1 MMVKGTR
8 VILGLALLLAGSGLA
23 AAQTAQPEGF
33 EWGYNKGVYWR
44 GPQFEV
50 KLSTR
55 TQFRYTY
62 TMQDEDSATED
73 SGYFNIPRARLRLD
87 GFAWYPW
94 LRYKIQYDFTGN
106 ADQCSGTGCDSTLRR
121 PDLRDLY
128 FDITRAPWASVRFG
142 QFKAPLGQQEL
153 TSSGNQEFVDRSIA
167 SEKFAPSRQQGV
179 MMYGSSFT
187 RFFGYEGGLF
197 NGNGRNKNANDNP
210 GYMYVLRMHLDH
222 NYETM
227 DKLSEAATDNPQH
240 VQWTVG
246 TAYMNNT
253 VEQSLATTSEVLA
266 QDTLEGFFELKYKRL
281 FVLTDYYTRT
291 AEQLAGAPDVDS
303 DGYITQVGMFVVP
316 KKIEVALRY
325 SQVDPDNDTADDNET
340 EARIGF
346 GWYFSGHDLKFQAD
360 YGQLKND
367 SKAPAD
373 DTQEVFR
380 AQMQIVF

>member
-1 MMVKGTR
+1 MTFKGRR
-8 VILGLALLLAGSGLA
+8 VIMGLALALAGSGLA

-62 TMQDEDSATED
+62 TMQDEDSPNED

-94 LRYKIQYDFTGN
+94 LKYKIQYDFTGDS
-106 ADQCSGTGCDSTLRR
+106 DQCTGTGCDSTERR

-128 FDITRAPWASVRFG
+128 FDITRAPWASVRLG
-142 QFKAPLGQQEL
+142 QFKAPLGIQEM
-153 TSSGNQEFVDRSIA
+153 TSSGDQEFVDRSIA
-167 SEKFAPSRQQGV
+167 SERFAPSRQQGV
-179 MMYGSSFT
+179 MLFGSSFSK
-187 RFFGYEGGLF
+187 FFGYEGGLF
-197 NGNGRNKNANDNP
+197 NGNSRNKNNNDNP
-210 GYMYVLRMHLDH
+210 GYMYVLRLHLDP
-222 NYETM
+222 NGEY
-227 DKLSEAATDNPQH
+227 KLSEAALDNPQQ
-240 VQWTVG
+240 VNYTVG
-246 TAYMNNT
+246 AAYMNNT
-253 VEQSLATTSEVLA
+253 VEQSFAETADVLS
-266 QDTLEGFFELKYKRL
+266 QETIEGFFALKYKRL
-281 FVLTDYYTRT
+281 FVLADYYMRT
-291 AEQLAGAPDVDS
+291 DEQLPGTPDIDS
-303 DGYITQVGMFVVP
+303 NGYVAQVGMFLVP

-325 SQVDPDNDTADDNET
+325 SEVDPNDDADNDDQT

-360 YGQLKND
+360 YGQVEND
-367 SKAPAD
+367 ALAPAGD
-373 DTQEVFR
+373 STQIFR